1 MNRKQNL
8 LIISVL
14 IISML
19 AGCSCTSYSLVRP
32 PTVTPENSFF
42 DPPNGKIPVIYSHGG
57 GPCDIGGMVFLTK
70 NPNVDLIGYVLTR
83 GEYHPEIA
91 VINWPIFLLDVLG
104 SKDTAIALGSDER
117 MDPNPHEF
125 PDVWR
130 NASDNFWGLSLPN
143 QETEFEVGEG
153 PDLIIDLVNGSRKKV
168 TILAMASMIDVAL
181 ALQMDPG
188 IIDNIAHVVIMGGA
202 FNMPGNLDEGPD
214 FTTNL
219 AAEWNMYIDAA
230 AAQYVFKSG
239 VPVSV
244 IPLDGVQYYIQQSDI
259 NEIRINIYPRMNYV
273 SQMWDQ
279 QWGWAGGGFLIW
291 DTIASTAVT
300 NPENFHWVYGGVDVI
315 TKVGD
320 FQGQTIA
327 LNDGAQHIR
336 YAKDADYYAIMDQ
349 LFETFR
355 GETVLFS
362 PASTL
367 PPTPEPDPIITELA
381 GTWSGHTGDFQII
394 FYLNA
399 ECSLNEICGGF
410 EIPDFS
416 LSGDVTIV
424 DADED
429 IFEFEVSNLSFV
441 VTSADYEYL
450 QPQDNGTL
458 KYFSSG
464 PDGTS
469 EAVLEKQ

>member
-1 MNRKQNL
+1 MNRKRNL

-19 AGCSCTSYSLVRP
+19 AGCSWTPYSLERP
-32 PTVTPENSFF
+32 PEDSFF

-70 NPNVDLIGYVLTR
+70 NPDVDLIGYVLTR
-83 GEYHPEIA
+83 GEYHPKIA
-91 VINWPIFLLDVLG
+91 VNNWPIFLLDVLG
-104 SKDTAIALGSDER
+104 SKDTAIALGSDAR
-117 MDPNPHEF
+117 MDPNSHEF

-239 VPVSV
+239 VPISV
-244 IPLDGVQYYIQQSDI
+244 IPLDGIQYYIKQSDI
-259 NEIRINIYPRMNYV
+259 NEIRITNYRRMNYV

-291 DTIASTAVT
+291 DTIASTAAT

-336 YAKDADYYAIMDQ
+336 YAEDADYSAIMDQ

-355 GETVLFS
+355 GETALFP

-367 PPTPEPDPIITELA
+367 PPTP
-381 GTWSGHTGDFQII
+381 
-394 FYLNA
+394 
-399 ECSLNEICGGF
+399 
-410 EIPDFS
+410 
-416 LSGDVTIV
+416 
-424 DADED
+424 
-429 IFEFEVSNLSFV
+429 
-441 VTSADYEYL
+441 
-450 QPQDNGTL
+450 
-458 KYFSSG
+458 
-464 PDGTS
+464 
-469 EAVLEKQ
+469 